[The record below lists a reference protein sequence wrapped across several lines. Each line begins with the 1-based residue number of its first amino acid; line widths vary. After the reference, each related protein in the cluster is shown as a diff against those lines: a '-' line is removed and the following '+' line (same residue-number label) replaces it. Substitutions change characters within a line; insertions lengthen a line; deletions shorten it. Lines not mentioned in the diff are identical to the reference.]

1 MERALTAAHGSEKYV
16 YVCKYYIARY
26 DIIFVWYVGK
36 EILNLVIFC
45 KSKYTNSEK
54 IRWQCERS
62 KRPVSREEE
71 NVRVKF
77 EALSVGYISGPPKR

>member
-1 MERALTAAHGSEKYV
+1 MERALTAAHGSEYV
-16 YVCKYYIARY
+16 YVCKYYITRY

-45 KSKYTNSEK
+45 KGKYINSEQ

-62 KRPVSREEE
+62 KRPVGCEEE
-71 NVRVKF
+71 NVRIKF
-77 EALSVGYISGPPKR
+77 EVLSVGYISGPPKK